1 MSRSFYPGRLRNLL
15 IPPLFFILLSIVI
28 VDLARSANAA
38 TPDPKRTVF
47 VQLFQWKWTDVAREC
62 EMYLGPKGFK
72 AVQVSPPQEHVVLPG
87 SGFPWWQNYQPVSYK
102 IDSRMGNRSEFAEM
116 TKRCEAAGVDVY
128 ADVVIN
134 HMAAGSGTG
143 SAGSS
148 YTNNG
153 AHAYTYP
160 GIYQLQDFHWNVEG
174 PRNCQNADGQINYQN
189 QHSVQDCELVSL
201 PDLATETE
209 YVRTRIAD
217 YLADLYSLGVRGYRI
232 DAVKHMDPADVDAI
246 LGKVRASVGNNFYVV
261 QEIIDLGGEAV
272 KKEWYYNFG
281 DVNDFVYGR
290 KLAEQFRN
298 LNGQKIAN
306 LKSFGEGWG
315 LARADRA
322 VVFTNNHDMQRGE
335 TANYLTFRDNGN
347 HFIFSLGNI
356 FMLAWPN
363 GYPQL
368 MSSYDFKSFDQ
379 GPPSDG
385 NGTTRSIYSSP
396 VDKTPDCFGDW
407 KCEHRWREIGNM
419 VAFRNA
425 VFPAPQVNDW
435 WDNGNNQ
442 IAFGRGDRG
451 FVVINREDSVLKRTF
466 QTHLP
471 AGTYCDIIAGDFTG
485 RSPKGRCTGRT
496 IRVNSRH
503 RATISV
509 PANYAAAIHV
519 NAMTYRKIIKRKQ
532 MGPN

>member
-1 MSRSFYPGRLRNLL
+1 MTRLSSLL
-15 IPPLFFILLSIVI
+15 RKLINPALVTKFFLLVHF
-28 VDLARSANAA
+28 VLMQSAVAA
-38 TPDPKRTVF
+38 APDPKHTVF
-47 VQLFQWKWTDVAREC
+47 VQLFEWKWQDVAREC
-62 EMYLGPKGFK
+62 ETYLGPKGFK
-72 AVQVSPPQEHVVLPG
+72 AVQISPPQEHVVLPG
-87 SGFPWWQNYQPVSYK
+87 KGYPWWQNYQPVSYN
-102 IDSRMGNRSEFAEM
+102 IDSRMGNRSEFQDM
-116 TKRCEAAGVDVY
+116 VGRCKAAGVDIY

-143 SAGSS
+143 SAGNT

-160 GIYQLQDFHWNVEG
+160 GIYQLQDFHWNVAG
-174 PRNCQNADGQINYQN
+174 PRNCQNAGGEINYQN

-209 YVRTRIAD
+209 YVRSRIAD
-217 YLADLYSLGVRGYRI
+217 YLVDLYSLGVRGFRV
-232 DAVKHMDPADVDAI
+232 DAVKHIDPADMDAI
-246 LGKVRASVGNNFYVV
+246 LGKVKARVGSGFYVV
-261 QEIIDLGGEAV
+261 QEIIDLGGESV
-272 KKEWYYNFG
+272 KKEWYYNSG

-298 LNGQKIAN
+298 QNGQKIAN
-306 LKSFGEGWG
+306 LKSFGESWG
-315 LARADRA
+315 LVRADRA

-335 TANYLTFRDNGN
+335 AASYLTFRDNDN

-356 FMLAWPN
+356 FMLAWPF

-368 MSSYDFKSFDQ
+368 MSSYDFGNFDQ

-385 NGTTRSIYSSP
+385 NGKTRSIYAP
-396 VDKTPDCFGDW
+396 PDAMTPNCFGEW

-419 VAFRNA
+419 VGFRNA
-425 VFPAPQVNDW
+425 ASSVPVNDW

-442 IAFGRGDRG
+442 IAFGRGSKG
-451 FVVINREDSVLKRTF
+451 FVVINREDSVLNRTF
-466 QTHLP
+466 ITHLP
-471 AGTYCDIIAGDFTG
+471 PGRYCDVISGDFTG
-485 RSPKGRCTGRT
+485 QSPKGKCSGRT
-496 IRVNSRH
+496 IKVDAKH

-519 NAMTYRKIIKRKQ
+519 NARVAAK
-532 MGPN
+532 